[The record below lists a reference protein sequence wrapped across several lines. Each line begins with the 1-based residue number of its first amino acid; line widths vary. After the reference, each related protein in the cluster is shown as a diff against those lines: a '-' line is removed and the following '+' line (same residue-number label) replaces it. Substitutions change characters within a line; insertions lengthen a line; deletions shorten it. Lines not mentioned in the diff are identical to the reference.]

1 MANFN
6 THITTAF
13 VVSSTASLALYKAG
27 MLSPME
33 FFLCA
38 ITGTIGGLLPD
49 IDLPHAVPAR
59 VGFNV
64 VSMLTAFGAVVMWI
78 SYLTLAELVLVWL
91 ISYSMMRWG
100 VFLLFSSL
108 TTHRGIV
115 HSIPYMG
122 VVSMTLVY
130 ASFYGLKNGAI
141 FSWFLGLFLFFG
153 TLIHLLLDEI
163 YSVNVFGLRLKKSF
177 GTAMKFFDKD
187 QKKRYLLLYTVLAVL
202 LMFAPSYQVFWQT
215 LTEPMSW
222 QLLKQN
228 LLPSYVYH
236 YLNLSF

>member
-13 VVSSTASLALYKAG
+13 IISSTTSLVLYKAG
-27 MLSPME
+27 MLSPLE

-38 ITGTIGGLLPD
+38 ITGTVGGLLPD
-49 IDLPHAVPAR
+49 IDLAHAVPAR
-59 VGFNV
+59 VGFNLL
-64 VSMLTAFGAVVMWI
+64 SILTAFGAVILWI
-78 SYLTLAELVLVWL
+78 GYLTFVELLAVGL

-108 TTHRGIV
+108 TRHRGIV

-122 VVSMTLVY
+122 VLSVMLVHV
-130 ASFYGLKNGAI
+130 SFYGLKNGVV
-141 FSWFLGLFLFFG
+141 FSWFLGWFLFFG
-153 TLIHLLLDEI
+153 ALIHLLLDEI

-177 GTAMKFFDKD
+177 GTAMKFFDTN
-187 QKKRYLLLYTVLAVL
+187 QKTHYFLLYVILAILLL
-202 LMFAPSYQVFWQT
+202 FAPSYQIFWQT
-215 LTEPMSW
+215 ITEPTSW

-228 LLPSYVYH
+228 LLPAYMHRY
-236 YLNLSF
+236 